1 MMLFVKYLNN
11 YKKNCYLVNIT
22 GLLFRMAVFAYH
34 FIYRLFF
41 DVDK

>member
-1 MMLFVKYLNN
+1 MMLIVKYLNN

-22 GLLFRMAVFAYH
+22 GLLFRMAVFADH
-34 FIYRLFF
+34 FIYLLFF

>member
-1 MMLFVKYLNN
+1 MVSPVKYLNN

-22 GLLFRMAVFAYH
+22 GLLFRMAVFADH
-34 FIYRLFF
+34 FIYLLVF